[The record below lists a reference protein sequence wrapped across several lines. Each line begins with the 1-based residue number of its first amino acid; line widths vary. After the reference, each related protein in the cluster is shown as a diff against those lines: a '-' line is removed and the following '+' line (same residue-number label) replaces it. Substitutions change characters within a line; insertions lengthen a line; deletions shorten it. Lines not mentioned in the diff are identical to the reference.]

1 MKKILIATTN
11 KDKYRIVTYL
21 LDRAGLKCDEYLY
34 QSLDDINYS
43 GPDKKEQG
51 SIDNRAENKAKVV
64 KEYLDNNSSND
75 FDYVIGIDDGIF
87 IKGELQENIKD
98 YIKKILYE
106 NFLSNGEEFAF
117 YRAYCLIDKSGRIV
131 KTQTQIPY
139 TYKYKDKDHF
149 YIPDFFIPSL
159 NLEVE
164 IKDDGSAKKINPDS
178 RAKDEIKDKLLRSIT
193 TVNYIKIINKDY
205 TEFRQIIQNEG
216 VTNNE

>member
-51 SIDNRAENKAKVV
+51 SIDNRAEDKAKVV
-64 KEYLDNNSSND
+64 KEYLDNNKSNV
-75 FDYVIGIDDGIF
+75 FEYIIGIDDGIF
-87 IKGELQENIKD
+87 IKGALEENIKD
-98 YIKKILYE
+98 FIKKILYE
-106 NFLSNGEEFAF
+106 DFLANGEEFAF

-139 TYKYKDKDHF
+139 TYKYKDGAEFK
-149 YIPDFFIPSL
+149 L
-159 NLEVE
+159 NAYPLSQVSVPLGYSVALTDMSNSEE
-164 IKDDGSAKKINPDS
+164 
-178 RAKDEIKDKLLRSIT
+178 DEYAWKYSKDKLT
-193 TVNYIKIINKDY
+193 KFVEEIN
-205 TEFRQIIQNEG
+205 E
-216 VTNNE
+216 